1 MPVSPINVGRVSQNL
16 RTTLLGDSIRLSQ
29 LEMFLAQRRIAT
41 GRAFVSPSEDPVAAA
56 RSLQLD
62 QTLSQQSQLVRNL
75 RSADNTLSAA
85 DSALSEINGLLI
97 EAQGIASQNI
107 SNLTSAAER
116 DAGAAL
122 IASIRG
128 QLQSVGNRTF
138 NGRYLFAGQATT
150 TRPFIDVLGGIA
162 YVGDTSP
169 LIARIDAEVT
179 AEISVPGSVLY
190 GGLSASVIGGVDLS
204 PNLTESTRLDD
215 LAGAIGLGIR
225 LGQLVFNEPTGAGVF
240 TVDLAEANT
249 IGDVVDLINAAAAT
263 AGSAVTASLA
273 ETGLVITP
281 GGSDLAVSDTSTG
294 VVASDLGILTSGPIS
309 APIIGDDLGA
319 RLTQLTPVA
328 AITSGAGI
336 DMTSGLVITNGSRTA
351 TVDISDAATMQDII
365 NRINNA
371 DVFVLARINDDRTG
385 IDLFNRVSGT
395 SLSVAENGGTTATDL
410 GIRTMDSSTPLDR
423 LNNGLGVGIVEG
435 DADLSIE
442 TMNGSVLDVV
452 LDGAETI
459 GDVIDLINTTAS
471 EAGVAITASF
481 TDEGNGIRISDSTG
495 GSGTLRVFNA
505 NLSSAAGDLGLVQVA
520 GDGQSSLIGEDVNP
534 ARTEGI
540 LDALLQLEDALRR
553 DDTQGISIASGRLD
567 TLTQEVT
574 RVHGIIGARSQ
585 SMRAGLEQMRDAGI
599 TTEIFLS
606 EVRDLDF
613 VKAVTQLQAA
623 QFQVQAT
630 MQTGAQLLS
639 LSLLDF
645 LR

>member
-75 RSADNTLSAA
+75 QSADNTLSAA

-281 GGSDLAVSDTSTG
+281 GGSDLAVSDTGTG

-336 DMTSGLVITNGSRTA
+336 DMTSGLVITNGSKTA

-540 LDALLQLEDALRR
+540 LDALIQLEDALRR

-585 SMRAGLEQMRDAGI
+585 SMRTGLEQMRDAGI

>member
-107 SNLTSAAER
+107 GSLTSAAER

-138 NGRYLFAGQATT
+138 YGRYLFAGQATT

-169 LIARIDAEVT
+169 LLARIDASTT
-179 AEISVPGSVLY
+179 AEISVPGNVLY
-190 GGLSASVIGGVDLS
+190 SSLSASVVGWFDLS

-263 AGSAVTASLA
+263 VGSAVTASLA
-273 ETGLVITP
+273 ETGLVIAP
-281 GGSDLAVSDTSTG
+281 GGSDLAISDTGTG

-336 DMTSGLVITNGSRTA
+336 DMTSGLVITNGSKTA

-481 TDEGNGIRISDSTG
+481 TDEGNGIHISDSTG
-495 GSGTLRVFNA
+495 GNGTLRVSNA

>member
-1 MPVSPINVGRVSQNL
+1 M
-16 RTTLLGDSIRLSQ
+16 
-29 LEMFLAQRRIAT
+29 
-41 GRAFVSPSEDPVAAA
+41 
-56 RSLQLD
+56 
-62 QTLSQQSQLVRNL
+62 
-75 RSADNTLSAA
+75 
-85 DSALSEINGLLI
+85 
-97 EAQGIASQNI
+97 
-107 SNLTSAAER
+107 
-116 DAGAAL
+116 
-122 IASIRG
+122 
-128 QLQSVGNRTF
+128 
-138 NGRYLFAGQATT
+138 
-150 TRPFIDVLGGIA
+150 
-162 YVGDTSP
+162 
-169 LIARIDAEVT
+169 
-179 AEISVPGSVLY
+179 
-190 GGLSASVIGGVDLS
+190 IGGVDLS

-281 GGSDLAVSDTSTG
+281 GGSDLAVSDTGTG

-351 TVDISDAATMQDII
+351 TVDISGAATMQDII